1 MEHRLLS
8 KARDGSP
15 VLNAIALVRAGIYD
29 RREKSFIPMSRL
41 LKEIGLQAEAPQA
54 SPEVEAF
61 LRAEET
67 LKSAA

>member
-1 MEHRLLS
+1 
-8 KARDGSP
+8 
-15 VLNAIALVRAGIYD
+15 
-29 RREKSFIPMSRL
+29 MSRL
-41 LKEIGLQAEAPQA
+41 LEEIGLEAEPPQA